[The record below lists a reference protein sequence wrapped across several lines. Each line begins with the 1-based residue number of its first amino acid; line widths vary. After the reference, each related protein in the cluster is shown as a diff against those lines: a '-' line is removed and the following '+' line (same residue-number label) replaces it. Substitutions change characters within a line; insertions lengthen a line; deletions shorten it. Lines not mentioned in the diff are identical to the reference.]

1 MLVTRPATQGL
12 RIAQLASTSN
22 AEIAH
27 ADMYNDKAHLL
38 LLQWCTMV
46 YNIPRRHLP
55 LLCFWRAI
63 KVCEVLSSQRQ
74 KRSKRLFLNICL
86 PTSHLLQERSIGD
99 VHHKTIKI
107 KLEKKI

>member
-1 MLVTRPATQGL
+1 MMINHIKRKSAGILPVTRPATQGL

-38 LLQWCTMV
+38 FVKKCTMV

-86 PTSHLLQERSIGD
+86 FPPTLRLSIGLS
-99 VHHKTIKI
+99 V
-107 KLEKKI
+107 